1 MQSLISTS
9 ATPYARDAFV
19 PGHFTASGFVRSP
32 DRSAVLLIEHRGLQ
46 RWLQPGG
53 HVDPDDPGPLAAAM
67 REIVEETGCADLA
80 PFADGLFGIDVH
92 AIPARHDEPPHRHYD
107 LQFAFQAL
115 SGRLDPSDEV
125 AAASLGRARRPFR
138 LWGGPSHAQGRR
150 ATGEARLGHR
160 GPGRLLTT
168 FGPRPRLSASRLA
181 AR

>member
-92 AIPARHDEPPHRHYD
+92 DIPARHDEPPHRHYD

-125 AAASLGRARRPFR
+125 AAASWVALDDLSAFGVDPATRKGAER
-138 LWGGPSHAQGRR
+138 L
-150 ATGEARLGHR
+150 ARLGSVTE
-160 GPGRLLTT
+160 GPA
-168 FGPRPRLSASRLA
+168 AS
-181 AR
+181 

>member
-9 ATPYARDAFV
+9 ATPYARDVFV

-80 PFADGLFGIDVH
+80 PFTDGLFGIDVH

-125 AAASLGRARRPFR
+125 AAASWVALDDLSAYGADPATRKGAER
-138 LWGGPSHAQGRR
+138 L
-150 ATGEARLGHR
+150 ARLGSVTE
-160 GPGRLLTT
+160 GPA
-168 FGPRPRLSASRLA
+168 AS
-181 AR
+181 